1 MLEEVRRARIFQTDA
16 VQHAGGGFRDAGTV
30 IATPW
35 RRCKALA
42 GNGTDLLHIDE
53 LGKLKAEADGAG
65 GTDQRTCHRDAKEI
79 HS

>member
-30 IATPW
+30 IASPW
-35 RRCKALA
+35 RRCKTLA
-42 GNGTDLLHIDE
+42 GNSTDLLHINE